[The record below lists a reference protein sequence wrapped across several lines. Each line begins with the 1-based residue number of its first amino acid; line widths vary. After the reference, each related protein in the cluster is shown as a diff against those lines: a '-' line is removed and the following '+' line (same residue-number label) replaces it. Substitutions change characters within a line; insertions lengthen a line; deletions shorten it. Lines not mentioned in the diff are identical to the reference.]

1 MCNLLICS
9 LSENLKKWSFSIKI
23 KRFHQCLLLKVA
35 EIQSKFTLAL
45 KKPEYIKSQHSGFH
59 AKEELKMK
67 A

>member
-1 MCNLLICS
+1 
-9 LSENLKKWSFSIKI
+9 
-23 KRFHQCLLLKVA
+23 VA